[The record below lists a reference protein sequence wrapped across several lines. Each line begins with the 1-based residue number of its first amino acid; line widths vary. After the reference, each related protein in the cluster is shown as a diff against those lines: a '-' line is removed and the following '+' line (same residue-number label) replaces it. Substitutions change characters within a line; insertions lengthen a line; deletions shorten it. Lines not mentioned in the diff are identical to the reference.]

1 MSQGVG
7 APEAV
12 VVIRATLAYHQIE
25 DRISLTCAVSNDEC
39 VVLWLTA
46 RLASQLVPHLCQA
59 VAQLPD
65 VTSNDSNGDGNGD
78 GEGDQKGTGNDSATP
93 AHEPAG
99 DAASESGSAQG
110 VPETPVVAGADSA
123 AWLVTAIDLTNGP
136 MLVQLGFRDEQG
148 HPPLLFSLEHT
159 QLAQWSEGL
168 KHCYAQAG
176 WSMDCWHRPAGA
188 GSQNDA
194 TQRVA
199 LH

>member
-12 VVIRATLAYHQIE
+12 AVTRATLAYHQIE

-59 VAQLPD
+59 VAELPD
-65 VTSNDSNGDGNGD
+65 VTPDDGDGD
-78 GEGDQKGTGNDSATP
+78 GDQEGVDNDAATL
-93 AHEPAG
+93 AHEPAS

-123 AWLVTAIDLTNGP
+123 AWLVTEIDLTNGP
-136 MLVQLGFRDEQG
+136 MLVQLGFRDDQG
-148 HPPLLFSLEHT
+148 HQPLLFSLEHT

-168 KHCYAQAG
+168 KSCYAQAG

>member
-7 APEAV
+7 ALEALV
-12 VVIRATLAYHQIE
+12 VNRATLAYHQIE
-25 DRISLTCAVSNDEC
+25 DRISLTCAVNKDEC

-65 VTSNDSNGDGNGD
+65 VTPDDGDGNGD
-78 GEGDQKGTGNDSATP
+78 QKGTDKDSATP
-93 AHEPAG
+93 AHEPASE
-99 DAASESGSAQG
+99 ATSESGSAQG
-110 VPETPVVAGADSA
+110 PVTEAPVVAGADSA

-136 MLVQLGFRDEQG
+136 MLVQLGFRDDQG

-168 KHCYAQAG
+168 KSCYAQAG
-176 WSMDCWHRPAGA
+176 WSMECWHMPSGA
-188 GSQNDA
+188 RSQIDA

>member
-1 MSQGVG
+1 MRQGVG
-7 APEAV
+7 ALEALV
-12 VVIRATLAYHQIE
+12 VNRATLAYHQIE
-25 DRISLTCAVSNDEC
+25 DRISLTCAVNKDEC

-65 VTSNDSNGDGNGD
+65 VTPGDGD
-78 GEGDQKGTGNDSATP
+78 QEGVDNEALPD
-93 AHEPAG
+93 EPAS

-110 VPETPVVAGADSA
+110 PAPEVPVVAGADSV

-136 MLVQLGFRDEQG
+136 MLVQLGFRDDQG

-168 KHCYAQAG
+168 KSCYAQAG
-176 WSMDCWHRPAGA
+176 WSMECWHMPAGA
-188 GSQNDA
+188 GSQIDA

>member
-7 APEAV
+7 APDAV
-12 VVIRATLAYHQIE
+12 VVTRATLAYHQIE
-25 DRISLTCAVSNDEC
+25 DRISLTCAVSDNEC

-59 VAQLPD
+59 VAQLPHVIPD
-65 VTSNDSNGDGNGD
+65 DGDGDGD
-78 GEGDQKGTGNDSATP
+78 REETDNDSATP
-93 AHEPAG
+93 AHEPAS

-110 VPETPVVAGADSA
+110 VPEAPVVAGADSA

>member
-1 MSQGVG
+1 MSQHVG
-7 APEAV
+7 ALEAV
-12 VVIRATLAYHQIE
+12 AVTRATLAYNQIE

-65 VTSNDSNGDGNGD
+65 VTSGDGVQ
-78 GEGDQKGTGNDSATP
+78 EGTDNDSATL
-93 AHEPAG
+93 AHEPAS
-99 DAASESGSAQG
+99 DATSESGSAQG
-110 VPETPVVAGADSA
+110 PSPEAPVVAGANSA
-123 AWLVTAIDLTNGP
+123 AWVVTAIDLANGP
-136 MLVQLGFRDEQG
+136 MLVQLGFRDDHG
-148 HPPLLFSLEHT
+148 HPTLLLSLEHT

-168 KHCYAQAG
+168 KRCYAQAG
-176 WSMDCWHRPAGA
+176 WSMDSWHMPAGA
-188 GSQNDA
+188 GSQTDA